1 VLVAAAGALAS
12 MGLLASLGRI
22 ALTVGFAWLAIGLT
36 YIGVLTSAY
45 RKPLPIVDMV
55 TEGR

>member
-1 VLVAAAGALAS
+1 